1 MDTIR
6 IVQRFHSL
14 FYTPQFVALHLGVFE
29 AEGLQIELSTATSG
43 AELSAKV
50 VSGEMDLGL
59 SGPIRTLELADQG
72 GPGRLISIFEVNSRD
87 GFFVLGRGPQPRFQW
102 ADLVGSRF
110 ILFAEAPTPWLC
122 LQHILR
128 NYGVDPDTI
137 QLIINLPTEEA
148 VATFLRGEADYL
160 EQGQPVVETLTSTGR
175 ASVVAAEGEAVGA
188 VPFSAYLTT
197 PNFVESHADLLTR
210 FARAFCR
217 AQQWLAQHPAEEI
230 SRLIAPSF
238 PDLDPA
244 LRTRALARYL
254 QQQTWAKDSL
264 LRQEGFEYLQDILLG
279 AGFISQRYP
288 YHEHVNVEVAQAAMR
303 G

>member
-1 MDTIR
+1 MHTLR
-6 IVQRFHSL
+6 IMQRFHSL
-14 FYTPQFVALHLGVFE
+14 FYTPQFVALHLGAFE

-43 AELSAKV
+43 TELSAKV
-50 VSGEMDLGL
+50 VSGEVDLGL
-59 SGPIRTLELADQG
+59 SGPIRTLELAGHG
-72 GPGRLISIFEVNSRD
+72 GPGRLISVLEVNSRD

-137 QLIINLPTEEA
+137 QLLINLPTEEA
-148 VATFLRGEADYL
+148 VATFLRGEADYI

-175 ASVVAAEGEAVGA
+175 ASVVASEGEAVGA
-188 VPFSAYLTT
+188 VPFSSYLTT
-197 PNFVESHADLLTR
+197 PDFAERHADRLTR
-210 FARAFCR
+210 FARAFYQ
-217 AQQWLAQHPAEEI
+217 AQQWLAQQPAEEI

-254 QQQTWAKDSL
+254 QQQTWAKDPL

-303 G
+303 S